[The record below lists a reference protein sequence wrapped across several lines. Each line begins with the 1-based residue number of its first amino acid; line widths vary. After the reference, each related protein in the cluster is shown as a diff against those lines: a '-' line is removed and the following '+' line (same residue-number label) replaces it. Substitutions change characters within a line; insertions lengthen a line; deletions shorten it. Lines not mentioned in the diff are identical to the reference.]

1 MFVLRREAL
10 QNIYSTEVKSQFILV
25 QFLHILASHV
35 NPTVSE
41 DFTKEMKRE
50 KKKTISPSIPGGN
63 DQIKRR
69 LAEGI

>member
-10 QNIYSTEVKSQFILV
+10 QNIYSTEVKSQFTLV
-25 QFLHILASHV
+25 QFLHILANHV

-50 KKKTISPSIPGGN
+50 KKKQFAHPFLVGT
-63 DQIKRR
+63 Q
-69 LAEGI
+69 